1 MIANFYENLSDNRVV
16 DKDLR
21 TMKSNIP
28 IILKDDT
35 DILKP
40 TFILQYDEDILNSNY
55 IYVTE
60 LKRYYYIENITLSQ
74 KRIYV
79 TASVDVLNT
88 YKDDILNLKAVL
100 KRQEN
105 KYNTYLNDENYKA
118 LEYSF
123 IHTLKFPS
131 GFNVQSYILA
141 ICGGES

>member
-1 MIANFYENLSDNRVV
+1 MIATFYENLSDNRVV

-21 TMKSNIP
+21 TMKDNIP

-60 LKRYYYIENITLSQ
+60 LKRYYYVENITLSQ
-74 KRIYV
+74 KRMYV

-88 YKDDILNLKAVL
+88 YKDDILNLKAVV

-105 KYNTYLNDENYKA
+105 RYNTYLNDENYKA

>member
-74 KRIYV
+74 KRMYI

-88 YKDDILNLKAVL
+88 YKDDILNLKAVV

-105 KYNTYLNDENYKA
+105 RYNTYLNDENYKA

>member
-1 MIANFYENLSDNRVV
+1 MIATFYENLSDNRVV

-21 TMKSNIP
+21 TMKNNIP

-55 IYVTE
+55 IYITE

-88 YKDDILNLKAVL
+88 YKNDILNLKAVL

-123 IHTLKFPS
+123 IHTLNFPS
-131 GFNVQSYILA
+131 GFNTQSYILA

>member
-1 MIANFYENLSDNRVV
+1 MIATFYENLSDNRVV

-21 TMKSNIP
+21 TMKNNIP

-123 IHTLKFPS
+123 IHTLSFPS

-141 ICGGES
+141 ICGGDN